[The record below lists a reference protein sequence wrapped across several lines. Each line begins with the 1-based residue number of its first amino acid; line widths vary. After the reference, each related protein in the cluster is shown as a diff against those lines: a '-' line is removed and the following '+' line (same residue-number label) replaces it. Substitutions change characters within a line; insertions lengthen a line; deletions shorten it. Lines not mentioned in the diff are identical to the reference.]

1 MLHCFTGS
9 LVIHGL
15 FINTIIFFI
24 CPLVDSSILL
34 SANNFSHGFIH
45 PPQIFFFCLNEP
57 GESCGGETPL
67 ARCSDIVS
75 KLDSEVVK
83 KFEVKGV
90 MYVRHLP
97 DKSRSDY
104 MPWQHQFYTEDR
116 KVIQLGSH
124 QESHVR
130 IDCP

>member
-1 MLHCFTGS
+1 M
-9 LVIHGL
+9 
-15 FINTIIFFI
+15 
-24 CPLVDSSILL
+24 
-34 SANNFSHGFIH
+34 AK
-45 PPQIFFFCLNEP
+45 
-57 GESCGGETPL
+57 
-67 ARCSDIVS
+67 CSDIVS
-75 KLDSEVVK
+75 KLDPEVVK

-124 QESHVR
+124 QESNVR
-130 IDCP
+130 IDCPLKTKKKLWRFQKKMTIFSLEPGY